1 MKKKQW
7 HMKNEIDVSQADEA
21 PAQKKIMNLELVAP
35 MAPER
40 MRVRSDDYET
50 AQINVAMV
58 GTMRQVFKWCRQ
70 VFFALV
76 RQYVPLRFFS
86 DCDIGSVLQVGQ
98 CILGAR
104 KAGA

>member
-58 GTMRQVFKWCRQ
+58 GTMRQV
-70 VFFALV
+70 VSSGFF
-76 RQYVPLRFFS
+76 
-86 DCDIGSVLQVGQ
+86 CVGPTI
-98 CILGAR
+98 CATSILF
-104 KAGA
+104 

>member
-40 MRVRSDDYET
+40 MRVRSDDYEA

-58 GTMRQVFKWCRQ
+58 GTMRQV
-70 VFFALV
+70 VSPGFF
-76 RQYVPLRFFS
+76 
-86 DCDIGSVLQVGQ
+86 CVGPTI
-98 CILGAR
+98 CATSILF
-104 KAGA
+104 